1 MGSWEDAC
9 DEADLWDVDWSDRI
23 AQVESPA
30 VWLTGDFSE
39 VPIRKMKTGH
49 VVNTLNLLGRRE
61 DMVEAAGAARCLRLR
76 KEAEKRGCLQVSPTH
91 WRTPPADDFTVLTE
105 KPR

>member
-1 MGSWEDAC
+1 MGSWEDAM
-9 DEADLWDVDWSDRI
+9 DEVDLWVDWHGNVAVAPPFLWLKGDGERI
-23 AQVESPA
+23 
-30 VWLTGDFSE
+30 
-39 VPIRKMKTGH
+39 PIRKMETSH
-49 VVNTLNLLGRRE
+49 LCNVLNLLGRRE
-61 DMVEAAGAARCLRLR
+61 DMVEAAGAARCRRLR